1 MTGQPADEISRF
13 FLFTFVFVMTSLV
26 AQSFGLLVGAASPN
40 LEVSN
45 KFYMLIFYYV
55 VFQTLKLL
63 VYQ

>member
-45 KFYMLIFYYV
+45 EWYILIFYHLACY
-55 VFQTLKLL
+55 TLKLL
-63 VYQ
+63 VYL